1 MADDNFKK
9 MDEFIRDMAKRGAN
23 RECTVDDAKLS
34 FFGAIAQMLAA
45 IVDELHEMNERR
57 EDDNTD

>member
-34 FFGAIAQMLAA
+34 FLGAIAQMLAS
-45 IVDELHEMNERR
+45 IVDELHELNERSKQ
-57 EDDNTD
+57 DG